1 MELERI
7 KSTLKEVAAQCA
19 AIVRTVMD
27 SDVGVNEKVGVNTLT
42 GSNAY
47 KQVEGIAT
55 DDIEVLQL
63 LVNEYAVLYVDGNG
77 FQWARRPVTEKPD
90 QKWPPVEVIRDWASR
105 KGIPTDNGTIYRICY
120 SIWYEGIKARPFI
133 ESSFSEID
141 NRFGEWADRLF
152 NDLCSGLDEFFKS

>member
-27 SDVGVNEKVGVNTLT
+27 SDVGVNDKVGVNTLT

-55 DDIEVLQL
+55 DDIEVLQ
-63 LVNEYAVLYVDGNG
+63 
-77 FQWARRPVTEKPD
+77 
-90 QKWPPVEVIRDWASR
+90 
-105 KGIPTDNGTIYRICY
+105 
-120 SIWYEGIKARPFI
+120 
-133 ESSFSEID
+133 
-141 NRFGEWADRLF
+141 
-152 NDLCSGLDEFFKS
+152 

>member
-1 MELERI
+1 M
-7 KSTLKEVAAQCA
+7 
-19 AIVRTVMD
+19 
-27 SDVGVNEKVGVNTLT
+27 GVNTLT

-105 KGIPTDNGTIYRICY
+105 KGLPTDNGTIYRICY

-152 NDLCSGLDEFFKS
+152 DDLCSGLDEFFKS

>member
-19 AIVRTVMD
+19 AIVRSVMD
-27 SDVGVNEKVGVNTLT
+27 SEAGVNDKVGVNTLT

-77 FQWARRPVTEKPD
+77 FEWARRPVTVKKD
-90 QKWPPVEVIRDWASR
+90 QKWPPPQAIAEWAAR
-105 KGIPTDNGTIYRICY
+105 KGIPTDNKTIYLICR
-120 SIWYEGIKARPFI
+120 SIWLEGIKARPFI
-133 ESSFSEID
+133 ESSFEIID
-141 NRFGEWADRLF
+141 ANFEEWADKLF
-152 NDLCSGLDEFFKS
+152 DDLCVGLDEFFRG